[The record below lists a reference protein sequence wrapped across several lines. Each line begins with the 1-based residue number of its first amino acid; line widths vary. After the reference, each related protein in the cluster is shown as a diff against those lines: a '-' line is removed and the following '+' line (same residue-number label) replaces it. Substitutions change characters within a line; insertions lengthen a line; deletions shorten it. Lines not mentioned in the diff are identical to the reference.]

1 MSRVRVGVIGCG
13 GISTAAHIPI
23 LMQMRSVEITA
34 IADTEERARRMAR
47 RLGPSA
53 SQHATIEDLLQAGN
67 IDAVVIALPTALHAS
82 AATLA
87 LTSGVHV
94 YLEKPVATALA
105 DTAPL
110 LEAWRKSGRIGA
122 IGHNYRFNALYQR
135 MRESIG
141 SGSIGNPLEIRTE
154 FAVPSPPPGSWRDS
168 NASGGGVLLDLAT
181 HHIDLIRFITGDE
194 VQSVS
199 AVIESRRSESD
210 FATIEMT
217 LGSQTTASIT
227 CSYADHFSDTVAV
240 RGERGTVRVDR
251 ARSWD
256 VEFIPSGREMPGLHK
271 RLPSLNQLRHVVRK
285 LRSPFHEPS
294 FETALTAFVG
304 AIRSG
309 SQFTPDLDDG
319 IAALRVAE
327 AARASAQSGTPIA
340 IDSQDSYSRKSP
352 GKQ

>member
-1 MSRVRVGVIGCG
+1 MRVGVIGCG
-13 GISTAAHIPI
+13 RISTAAHIPA
-23 LMQMRSVEITA
+23 LVRMRSVEITS

-47 RLGPSA
+47 RLAPSA
-53 SQHATIEDLLQAGN
+53 SEHATLEDLLQSEKL
-67 IDAVVIALPTALHAS
+67 DAVVIALPTALHSS

-87 LTSGVHV
+87 FNSGVHV
-94 YLEKPVATALA
+94 YLEKPVATALS

-135 MRESIG
+135 MRESIR
-141 SGSIGNPLEIRTE
+141 SGSVGNPLEIHME

-181 HHIDLIRFITGDE
+181 HHIDLIRFLTCDE

-217 LGSQTTASIT
+217 LALQTTASIT
-227 CSYADHFSDTVAV
+227 CSYADHFGDTVSV
-240 RGERGTVRVDR
+240 RGEQGTVRVDR

-256 VEFIPSGREMPGLHK
+256 VEFIPPGREMPGSRK
-271 RLPSLNQLRHVVRK
+271 RLPTLNQLRHVVRK

-294 FETALTAFVG
+294 FETALSAFVA
-304 AIRSG
+304 AIRG
-309 SQFTPDLDDG
+309 GGEFTPDLDDG

-327 AARASAQSGTPIA
+327 AARASAESGMPIA